1 MRWDFRNPNCYFS
14 IPTLISRIL
23 IAILEI
29 LITFPRNPT
38 RIPRITTV
46 IINIPTRIPGN
57 ATRILSIPI
66 GISRILIGII
76 KNPN

>member
-29 LITFPRNPT
+29 LITFPRIPT

-46 IINIPTRIPGN
+46 IINIPTRIPGI
-57 ATRILSIPI
+57 RVGILAKTQLEFLVFQLGYLES
-66 GISRILIGII
+66 
-76 KNPN
+76 